1 MSFIYDLH
9 KKHNNYCHR
18 SLGSCHRSLKIRR
31 VFNFPEQAPC
41 NLAGCYGGKHKYIFY
56 LFLTK
61 IQPVEHNFQGKR
73 TKLGPR
79 MQKEV
84 QAPAKQSWN
93 SLLAATYLNWKLY
106 ASLSLFIIQ
115 DYLQQ
120 ICFINYFDFL
130 PTPLPNFIKI
140 W

>member
-93 SLLAATYLNWKLY
+93 SLLAATYYPFSIENCMLHCHYLLFRITCNKS
-106 ASLSLFIIQ
+106 AS
-115 DYLQQ
+115 
-120 ICFINYFDFL
+120 
-130 PTPLPNFIKI
+130 
-140 W
+140 